1 MVRSSYVTYSSI
13 WFEDDQDTQS
23 KVLRHEVCD
32 ENGKYSHDDEVMWE
46 AISRLPESTRESI
59 THDRL
64 EVSTLVFQ
72 RALAQES
79 LLSSSKTNSSSTA
92 TSSSSSTQQK
102 NTAAAATA
110 AATTTTETETT
121 QLRRSQRTHSPAK
134 PAATQSVSRSSK

>member
-1 MVRSSYVTYSSI
+1 
-13 WFEDDQDTQS
+13 
-23 KVLRHEVCD
+23 VCD

-59 THDRL
+59 IHDRL
-64 EVSTLVFQ
+64 EVSTLVLH

-102 NTAAAATA
+102 NTAAAESAAAATA